1 MPTSLANMVPAFSMM
16 MFRQRVADGS
26 MKPRAAVTL
35 PKENPE
41 DELASGRHDLQTD
54 RRRQRVSNGRL
65 PIFFCVFFAPRFFG
79 AGVGAAPPCPFFRLL
94 RGLHEAC

>member
-1 MPTSLANMVPAFSMM
+1 MVPAFSMM

-65 PIFFCVFFAPRFFG
+65 PIFFGSFFAPVF
-79 AGVGAAPPCPFFRLL
+79 VGEEARRRPSRPPVRLR
-94 RGLHEAC
+94 RGLHEAG